1 MIIALIFIII
11 HASFMDYIGEYRKEL
26 KQLEKLTYE
35 FTATNYLKHIHIWI
49 YRNDS
54 HKIIWNTSS
63 SNLYK

>member
-35 FTATNYLKHIHIWI
+35 FTATNYLKHIHI
-49 YRNDS
+49 
-54 HKIIWNTSS
+54 
-63 SNLYK
+63 